1 MSNEIKTLPQ
11 EKPVKKSDNL
21 PVLFVDKNEEIVSE
35 KEQQETNW
43 HEIKNAYITKRI
55 LTGNLVGMEKTP
67 HDNHII
73 GVTYYNGYKIIIPA
87 SELIELANKE
97 VDTEVRY
104 QKIISSM
111 IGAEISYM
119 IIALDNNS
127 QTLVASRLR
136 ANARNRQTFFFDKDD
151 KGKYKIYENSLVEA
165 RIIGV
170 SYNAVRVEIFGVE
183 CTIQPS
189 ELSWDWI
196 TDVCEKFSVGDRVMV
211 RITEIHGRGDKN
223 EPLSIGASIRLAED
237 SKQTE
242 LLKNMSPGSLYTGQV
257 LDIRKGTYLI
267 KLSNGANA
275 LSHSSYC
282 RKPVM
287 RLDTIAFV
295 VNSIDNS
302 KKTVNGS
309 IIRIVKSAKK

>member
-1 MSNEIKTLPQ
+1 MSDEIKTIPQ
-11 EKPVKKSDNL
+11 GEHNNL
-21 PVLFVDKNEEIVSE
+21 PVLFVDKNEEIISE
-35 KEQQETNW
+35 KEQQETIW

-87 SELIELANKE
+87 SELIDLSNKD
-97 VDTEVRY
+97 VDAEVRY

-111 IGAEISYM
+111 VGAEISYM

-136 ANARNRQTFFFDKDD
+136 ANARNRQIFFFDRDD
-151 KGKYKIYENSLVEA
+151 KGKYKIYEKSLVEA
-165 RIIGV
+165 RIVGV
-170 SYNAVRVEIFGVE
+170 SYNAVRVEIFGAE

-196 TDVCEKFSVGDRVMV
+196 TDVSEKFSVGDRVMV
-211 RITEIHGRGDKN
+211 RITEIHGRDGKD
-223 EPLSIGASIRLAED
+223 EPFSINASIRLAED

-242 LLKNMSPGSLYTGQV
+242 LLKDMSKGSLYTGQV
-257 LDIRKGTYLI
+257 IDIRKGTYLI

-275 LSHSSYC
+275 MSHSSHC

-287 RLDTIAFV
+287 KSDTIAFV

-302 KKTVNGS
+302 KMTVNGS
-309 IIRIVKSAKK
+309 IIRIVKSAKRY